1 MNPRWQQAILDIG
14 WLATFDLCA
23 IHVCVIDQV
32 EDIYGRHRFHES
44 RSSIDLFLEVINK
57 YLYWHL
63 V

>member
-1 MNPRWQQAILDIG
+1 MNPRWQQAILAIR

-32 EDIYGRHRFHES
+32 EDIYDRHRFHES

-57 YLYWHL
+57 YLYWPL